1 MYHAS
6 GRVWVGP
13 GVEET
18 DVDDAVG
25 VAAAVVAAGVGVG
38 VTGAAGC
45 VHPAAM
51 ASTAQSTSADVI
63 TRILCIPDNYM
74 GGVFDDCVFFLCKYY
89 FPYVVR
95 RLSHFSGCG
104 YLPRILIWSLEE

>member
-18 DVDDAVG
+18 DVDEALG

-63 TRILCIPDNYM
+63 TNILFIPDNYM
-74 GGVFDDCVFFLCKYY
+74 A
-89 FPYVVR
+89 
-95 RLSHFSGCG
+95 G
-104 YLPRILIWSLEE
+104 YLMIVSFFMRVLFPFVRDYPNFLGMWVPHHDSDPELEE

>member
-18 DVDDAVG
+18 DVDDALG
-25 VAAAVVAAGVGVG
+25 VAAVVVAAGVGVG

-63 TRILCIPDNYM
+63 TRILFIPDNYM
-74 GGVFDDCVFFLCKYY
+74 GGVFDDCVFFYASTISLCKG
-89 FPYVVR
+89 
-95 RLSHFSGCG
+95 LSQFFGDVGTS
-104 YLPRILIWSLEE
+104 P

>member
-13 GVEET
+13 GVDET
-18 DVDDAVG
+18 DVDDALG
-25 VAAAVVAAGVGVG
+25 VAATVVAAGVGVG

-51 ASTAQSTSADVI
+51 TSTAQSTSADVI
-63 TRILCIPDNYM
+63 TSILFIPDNYM
-74 GGVFDDCVFFLCKYY
+74 GGVFEDCAFFMQVL
-89 FPYVVR
+89 FPLVSKKISIIFLR
-95 RLSHFSGCG
+95 MR
-104 YLPRILIWSLEE
+104 

>member
-1 MYHAS
+1 VDPGQNHCS
-6 GRVWVGP
+6 GP

-18 DVDDAVG
+18 DVDEALG
-25 VAAAVVAAGVGVG
+25 VVAAVVAAGVGVG

-63 TRILCIPDNYM
+63 TRILFIPDNYM
-74 GGVFDDCVFFLCKYY
+74 GGVFDACVFFYASTISLCKEIIPI
-89 FPYVVR
+89 F
-95 RLSHFSGCG
+95 
-104 YLPRILIWSLEE
+104 

>member
-13 GVEET
+13 GVDET
-18 DVDDAVG
+18 EVDDALG
-25 VAAAVVAAGVGVG
+25 VAATVVAAGVGVG

-63 TRILCIPDNYM
+63 TSILFIPDNYM
-74 GGVFDDCVFFLCKYY
+74 GGVFEDCAFFYAGTISFGLQEDQHN
-89 FPYVVR
+89 F
-95 RLSHFSGCG
+95 F
-104 YLPRILIWSLEE
+104 

>member
-1 MYHAS
+1 MYQLS

-38 VTGAAGC
+38 VAPVLRVAC
-45 VHPAAM
+45 
-51 ASTAQSTSADVI
+51 
-63 TRILCIPDNYM
+63 TRLPEQA
-74 GGVFDDCVFFLCKYY
+74 
-89 FPYVVR
+89 PR
-95 RLSHFSGCG
+95 RVQVLM
-104 YLPRILIWSLEE
+104 